1 MQRVATLGTSRWL
14 HALFSAALLAI
25 LAFAFACACNAAPLA
40 PCAGVLEFMALS
52 RIPVP
57 GGHVNAA
64 GGNYFHERVD
74 LALDTRLGPFAIG
87 AVYNS
92 SSGWTWSFDAT
103 YKGGTLSDATAA
115 STPMSSLAANAAAP
129 GTHWV
134 KLDATR
140 VKTKGGLVHEFDASS
155 GRLLAIYWSSSA
167 YPRLRFVQTQLGAQ
181 WRTSAVEQCTS
192 ATACAPVFRLAYDL
206 NARLTRIDDRAG
218 RAALFAYD
226 AAGQLASARDGLD
239 VAKGWPGER
248 YAYAGNLLASIT
260 SSEGE
265 RIEIAS
271 DPLGRTAEVRA
282 VGEGDPTWRFGYEL
296 PNAAGVSVT
305 TATDPL
311 GFATSYAI
319 DLAARAVSVTN
330 PLAERTDF
338 SWSGMRPASR
348 TLPDGTI
355 SVWTWLDDE
364 VASETLPSGNVRA
377 FTYRTDGVNREQ
389 PSARALLESRDSVGL
404 LERRGY
410 DANGRL
416 TSVTNGA
423 SETTTYAY
431 AADQAVWSIIS
442 PDGTEVRLTSTGDH
456 GWPSFTTFAGSSDA
470 AVDSYDEVGNRV
482 RGTTPDPLSGGVVQ
496 RGFDADRNLAAIDVI
511 DAPASSSPTL
521 QTITQEHRSD
531 GQLRRVLRP
540 GGGTTTFNYDALGRL
555 AAIAEQASPGATPQP
570 GAESTT
576 TLARDLLGRITA
588 VERANGMREER
599 SYDAAGRLSRRRT
612 LRNGVLESDVV
623 FVFAAGRLVRAHDA
637 GGFDEAYEYDAAG
650 RLRAVKHSQG
660 ETTRLTYD
668 RRSRLTQTELTL
680 PGASPLALLV
690 HGYDLADREISL
702 GYLGSSLITRQFVA
716 GRVER
721 TYYGNGV
728 RQDHFRSTQSGRAT
742 GRELWRNGKRIEK
755 SDYTLEAAPGGAIT
769 QLRSRVSDGTS
780 ADTTTQE
787 DFAYATRSGQNA
799 MERRVAS
806 SLATATGTP
815 AEQIHYDALSNFT
828 GGVAT
833 GMARVVAYN
842 AERNRVLSAEMP
854 SSSPYLPALPSAFAH
869 DAAGF
874 VVSETVGGFGFGT
887 NAFSWNARG
896 QLAAIRSDG
905 ALVASFGYD
914 ALGRRSERTLGGITK
929 RWRFGGLVET
939 NAAGQPLA
947 IDFGEVR
954 IDLAGQHRYRHAD
967 LRGNPKHVTN
977 AAGRLARHNVYSAYG
992 QSGALGPQADDVGFA
1007 GGTPIATPHG
1017 QYLLI
1022 GARLYSPMLAR
1033 FFAPDPV
1040 WNPLNAYAYTLGNPV
1055 DFWDPAGLHAGS
1067 HIDLWQG
1074 RIGVARSVLA
1084 FTGAVLLFVAAPVG
1098 IPTAVA
1104 AVAVAGLGL
1113 AVVDSILDLEKV
1125 THAHNERSSNERG
1138 ETPENRGG
1146 GAASLGGGGWAGN
1159 TGGSGGDGVVCSDD
1173 GMSTICTGGSISIT
1187 SGWNGSSHIWLY

>member
-1 MQRVATLGTSRWL
+1 L
-14 HALFSAALLAI
+14 SAALLAI
-25 LAFAFACACNAAPLA
+25 LALAFACACNAAPLA
-40 PCAGVLEFMALS
+40 PRAGELEFMALS

-64 GGNYFHERVD
+64 GGNYFHERVG

-92 SSGWTWSFDAT
+92 ASGWTWSFDAT
-103 YKGGTLSDATAA
+103 YKDGTLSDATAA
-115 STPMSSLAANAAAP
+115 SIPMSSLAANAAAP
-129 GTHWV
+129 GTRWV
-134 KLDATR
+134 KLDAAR

-181 WRTSAVEQCTS
+181 WHTSAVEQCTS
-192 ATACAPVFRLAYDL
+192 ATACSPVFTLGYDA

-218 RAALFAYD
+218 RTALFTYD
-226 AAGQLASARDGLD
+226 AAGKLASARDGLD

-248 YAYAGNLLASIT
+248 YTYAGNLLASIT

-265 RIEIAS
+265 RVDIAS
-271 DPLGRTAEVRA
+271 DPLGRTTEVRA
-282 VGEGDPTWRFGYEL
+282 VGEGDPSWRFGHDL
-296 PNAAGVSVT
+296 PNAAGISVIA
-305 TATDPL
+305 ATDPL
-311 GFATSYAI
+311 GFVTSYAV
-319 DLAARAVSVTN
+319 DLAARVVSVTN
-330 PLAERTDF
+330 ALAERTDF
-338 SWSGMRPASR
+338 SWSGLRPASR
-348 TLPDGTI
+348 TLPDGTL
-355 SVWTWLDDE
+355 SVWTWADDE

-377 FTYRTDGVNREQ
+377 FSYRTDGVNREQ
-389 PSARALLESRDSVGL
+389 PSARALLESRDSLGL
-404 LERRGY
+404 VERRSY

-416 TSVTNGA
+416 TSITNGA

-431 AADQAVWSIIS
+431 GLDQAVASITS

-456 GWPSFTTFAGSSDA
+456 GWPSFATFAGSSDA
-470 AVDSYDEVGNRV
+470 AVDTYDAVGNRV

-496 RGFDADRNLAAIDVI
+496 RSFDADRNLAAIDVI
-511 DAPASSSPTL
+511 DAPASGSQTL

-540 GGGTTTFNYDALGRL
+540 GGGTTTFSYDALGRL

-576 TLARDLLGRITA
+576 TIARDLLGRITA

-599 SYDAAGRLSRRRT
+599 SYDAAGRISRRRT
-612 LRNGVLESDVV
+612 LRSGVLESDVE

-637 GGFDEAYEYDAAG
+637 SGFDEAFEYDAGG
-650 RLRAVKHSQG
+650 RLRAVRYSQG

-668 RRSRLTQTELTL
+668 RRSRLTQTELAL
-680 PGASPLALLV
+680 AGAAPLALLV

-702 GYLGSSLITRQFVA
+702 GYLGANLITRQFVA
-716 GRVER
+716 GRVEH
-721 TYYGNGV
+721 TYYGNHV

-742 GRELWRNGKRIEK
+742 GRELWRNNKRIEK

-780 ADTTTQE
+780 ADATTQE
-787 DFAYATRSGQNA
+787 DFDYATRWGQNA

-806 SLATATGTP
+806 SLATATGGP
-815 AEQIHYDALSNFT
+815 AEQIQYDALSNFT
-828 GGVAT
+828 GGVAA
-833 GMARVVAYN
+833 GMARAVTYN
-842 AERNRVLSAEMP
+842 AERNRVLSAERP
-854 SSSPYLPALPSAFAH
+854 SGNPYLPNLTSTFAH

-887 NAFSWNARG
+887 NMFSWNARG
-896 QLAAIRSDG
+896 QLAAIHSDG

-939 NAAGQPLA
+939 NVAGQPLA

-954 IDLAGQHRYRHAD
+954 IDLAGQHRFRHAD

-977 AAGRLARHNVYSAYG
+977 AAGRLVRHNVYSAYG

-1007 GGTPIATPHG
+1007 GGTPIATSHA

-1033 FFAPDPV
+1033 FLAPDPV
-1040 WNPLNAYAYTLGNPV
+1040 WNPLNSYAYTLGNPV
-1055 DFWDPAGLHAGS
+1055 DFWDSSGFHAGS

-1074 RIGVARSVLA
+1074 RLGVARSVLA

-1098 IPTAVA
+1098 IPTVVA
-1104 AVAVAGLGL
+1104 AVAVAGLGI
-1113 AVVDSILDLEKV
+1113 AVVDSILELEKL
-1125 THAHNERSSNERG
+1125 THAHNEQTSDERNG
-1138 ETPENRGG
+1138 TPENHGGG
-1146 GAASLGGGGWAGN
+1146 GAVSVGGAGGGGY
-1159 TGGSGGDGVVCSDD
+1159 TGDRGGQGVVCSDD
-1173 GMSTICTGGSISIT
+1173 GMSTVCTRASIT
-1187 SGWNGSSHIWLY
+1187 SGWITYPHITLE

>member
-1 MQRVATLGTSRWL
+1 MHRVETLGTARWV
-14 HALFSAALLAI
+14 HALFSAALLAVHA
-25 LAFAFACACNAAPLA
+25 LAFAGACNAAPLA
-40 PCAGVLEFMALS
+40 PRAGLLEFMALS

-74 LALDTRLGPFAIG
+74 LELDTRLGPFAIG

-92 SSGWTWSFDAT
+92 ASGWMWSFDAT
-103 YKGGTLSDATAA
+103 YRDGTLSDSTAA
-115 STPMSSLAANAAAP
+115 SMPMSSLAANAAEP

-181 WRTSAVEQCTS
+181 WRTSAIEQCTS
-192 ATACAPVFRLAYDL
+192 ATACSPVFRLAYDP

-218 RAALFAYD
+218 RTALFAYD

-248 YAYAGNLLASIT
+248 YAYAGNLLASIS

-271 DPLGRTAEVRA
+271 DLLGRTTQVRA
-282 VGEGDPTWRFGYEL
+282 VGEGDPTWRFDYEL
-296 PNAAGVSVT
+296 PNAAGISVT
-305 TATDPL
+305 AATDPL
-311 GFATSYAI
+311 GFLTSYAI
-319 DLAARAVSVTN
+319 DLSARVVSVTN

-338 SWSGMRPASR
+338 TWSGLRPASR
-348 TLPDGTI
+348 TLPDGTLD
-355 SVWTWLDDE
+355 VWTWADDE
-364 VASETLPSGNVRA
+364 VASETSSSGNVRA

-389 PSARALLESRDSVGL
+389 PSVRPLLDSTDALGL
-404 LERRGY
+404 LERRLY

-416 TSVTNGA
+416 TSITNGA

-431 AADQAVWSIIS
+431 GADQAVSSITA
-442 PDGTEVRLTSTGDH
+442 PDGTELRLASTGDH
-456 GWPSFTTFAGSSDA
+456 GWPSFTTFASSSEA
-470 AVDSYDEVGNRV
+470 AVDSYDAVGNRV
-482 RGTTPDPLSGGVVQ
+482 YGTTPDSGSGGVVQ
-496 RGFDADRNLAAIDVI
+496 RSFDADRNLAAIDVI
-511 DAPASSSPTL
+511 DAPASGAQTL
-521 QTITQEHRSD
+521 QTITLEHRSD

-540 GGGTTTFNYDALGRL
+540 SGGATTFSYDAFGRL

-570 GAESTT
+570 GAESRTT
-576 TLARDLLGRITA
+576 IARDLLGRVIA

-599 SYDAAGRLSRRRT
+599 SYDPAGRISRRRT
-612 LRNGVLESDVV
+612 LRNGVLESDVE
-623 FVFAAGRLVRAHDA
+623 FLFAAGRLVRARDA
-637 GGFDEAYEYDAAG
+637 RGFDEAYEYDAAG
-650 RLRAVKHSQG
+650 RLRAVRHSQG

-668 RRSRLTQTELTL
+668 RRSRLTQTELAL

-690 HGYDLADREISL
+690 HGYDRADREISL
-702 GYLGSSLITRQFVA
+702 GYLGANLIARQFVA
-716 GRVER
+716 GRVEH

-728 RQDHFRSTQSGRAT
+728 RQDHFRSAQSGRAS
-742 GRELWRNGKRIEK
+742 GRELWRNSKRIEK
-755 SDYTLEAAPGGAIT
+755 SDYVLEATPGGAIT

-780 ADTTTQE
+780 ADATTQE
-787 DFAYATRSGQNA
+787 DFDYAARGVQNS

-806 SLATATGTP
+806 GLASSSGGP
-815 AEQIHYDALSNFT
+815 AESIHYDALSNFT
-828 GGVAT
+828 GGVAA
-833 GMARVVAYN
+833 GMARAVAYN

-854 SSSPYLPALPSAFAH
+854 SSSPYLPALTSTFAH
-869 DAAGF
+869 DAGGF
-874 VVSETVGGFGFGT
+874 VVSETVGGFRFGSNT
-887 NAFSWNARG
+887 FSWNAGG
-896 QLAAIRSDG
+896 QLAAIHSDG
-905 ALVASFGYD
+905 ALVASFSYD
-914 ALGRRSERTLGGITK
+914 ALGRRSERILGGTTK

-939 NAAGQPLA
+939 SSAGQPLA

-954 IDLAGQHRYRHAD
+954 IDLTGQHRFRHAD
-967 LRGNPKHVTN
+967 PRGNPKHVTN
-977 AAGRLARHNVYSAYG
+977 AAGRLVRHNVYSAYG

-1007 GGTPIATPHG
+1007 GGTPIATSHG

-1022 GARLYSPMLAR
+1022 GARLYAPMLAR
-1033 FFAPDPV
+1033 FLAPDPV

-1098 IPTAVA
+1098 VPAAVA

-1113 AVVDSILDLEKV
+1113 AVVDSILELEKV
-1125 THAHNERSSNERG
+1125 THAHNEQSSDERG
-1138 ETPENRGG
+1138 GTPESRGG
-1146 GAASLGGGGWAGN
+1146 GAVSLGGGGRAGN
-1159 TGGSGGDGVVCSDD
+1159 TGGSGGNGVVCSDD
-1173 GMSTICTGGSISIT
+1173 GMRTICTGGSSA
-1187 SGWNGSSHIWLY
+1187 SGWTTNPHIALD